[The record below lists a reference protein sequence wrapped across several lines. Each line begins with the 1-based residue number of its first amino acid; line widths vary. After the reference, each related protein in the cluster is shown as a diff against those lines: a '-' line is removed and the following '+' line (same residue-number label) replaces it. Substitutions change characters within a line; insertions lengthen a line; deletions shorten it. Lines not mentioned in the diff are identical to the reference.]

1 MKKITK
7 AEAKKLYESGK
18 SIYLN
23 PSKMRPNGVWH
34 QAMKVSK
41 ASLDNKLSHAPSFD
55 KLVNEY
61 HYYNCNKEMGL
72 VVHFYKD

>member
-1 MKKITK
+1 MQKITK

-23 PSKMRPNGVWH
+23 PSKMRTNSVWH

-41 ASLDNKLSHAPSFD
+41 SILDNKLYDAPSFD

-61 HYYNCNKEMGL
+61 HYYNCSKETGL
-72 VVHFYKD
+72 IVHFYKD

>member
-23 PSKMRPNGVWH
+23 SSKMRLNGVWS
-34 QAMKVSK
+34 QVIKVSK
-41 ASLDNKLSHAPSFD
+41 ASLETKLSDAPSFD
-55 KLVNEY
+55 ALVNEY
-61 HYYNCNKEMGL
+61 HYYNCDKERGL